1 MVVLSIFLLISTIS
15 PISANKNNNRNR
27 DDNNKGYKGT
37 TRAPTRTPVRPVALV
52 TPRPTRA
59 TTKNPYLPP
68 FNANRPAVPLVT
80 NGPKSK
86 GKGVDANRPNP
97 PKGTIGPNSKAK
109 GVDANRPNPSK
120 GTNGPN
126 SKGKGDNKSR

>member
-15 PISANKNNNRNR
+15 SISANKNNNRNR

-37 TRAPTRTPVRPVALV
+37 TRAPTRAPRPLAPV
-52 TPRPTRA
+52 TQRPTRA

-97 PKGTIGPNSKAK
+97 PKGT
-109 GVDANRPNPSK
+109 
-120 GTNGPN
+120 NGSN

>member
-1 MVVLSIFLLISTIS
+1 MEFSSKRPQLSVGHDCCNRSTIS

-37 TRAPTRTPVRPVALV
+37 TRAPTRTPVRLV

-97 PKGTIGPNSKAK
+97 
-109 GVDANRPNPSK
+109 SK

>member
-27 DDNNKGYKGT
+27 NDDNKSKGT

-59 TTKNPYLPP
+59 TTKNPYLK
-68 FNANRPAVPLVT
+68 FLYHKTFVEKLNYFLE
-80 NGPKSK
+80 K
-86 GKGVDANRPNP
+86 
-97 PKGTIGPNSKAK
+97 
-109 GVDANRPNPSK
+109 
-120 GTNGPN
+120 
-126 SKGKGDNKSR
+126 